1 MSEFRFAGPLLR
13 HLRLEKNWSQE
24 TLCAGICAVSY
35 LSKIEQGKVD
45 ANPALLADLFQR
57 LGKTWQT
64 DPTALETERQICRKL
79 YEAVFTCDFESFD
92 RNAAVLKCD
101 RELPLGPYYLD
112 FLILRNYRRG
122 KPEIAPELE
131 KLLEGRQGCLAALT
145 REDPE
150 LAYRRYPCALT
161 SHCVGVKAYQEGNYT
176 LSLEYLQRSYDLAS
190 GDGCIRVMMLCQVYM
205 ANCYSDLQNCR
216 EMERHSKIAERI
228 ARCLGDHEMIQML
241 RYNMASTQMEC
252 GKFEESYQYFHALEE
267 PSILELHKLAICC
280 EKLGKPEEAQ
290 AALHAADEKDIE
302 CHPVERKMCDV
313 VRYRLEHSDYLTDE
327 RYGALLL
334 DVFRTLR
341 QKMPKGF
348 ARFHLPWVREWLTAN
363 RKYREAYE
371 LMLDFT

>member
-1 MSEFRFAGPLLR
+1 MSEFRFAGLLLR

-161 SHCVGVKAYQEGNYT
+161 SHCVGIKAYQEGNYT

-190 GDGCIRVMMLCQVYM
+190 GDGCIRVMMLCQAYM
-205 ANCYSDLQNCR
+205 ANCYSDLQN
-216 EMERHSKIAERI
+216 
-228 ARCLGDHEMIQML
+228 
-241 RYNMASTQMEC
+241 
-252 GKFEESYQYFHALEE
+252 
-267 PSILELHKLAICC
+267 
-280 EKLGKPEEAQ
+280 
-290 AALHAADEKDIE
+290 
-302 CHPVERKMCDV
+302 
-313 VRYRLEHSDYLTDE
+313 
-327 RYGALLL
+327 
-334 DVFRTLR
+334 
-341 QKMPKGF
+341 
-348 ARFHLPWVREWLTAN
+348 
-363 RKYREAYE
+363 
-371 LMLDFT
+371 

>member
-1 MSEFRFAGPLLR
+1 
-13 HLRLEKNWSQE
+13 
-24 TLCAGICAVSY
+24 
-35 LSKIEQGKVD
+35 
-45 ANPALLADLFQR
+45 
-57 LGKTWQT
+57 
-64 DPTALETERQICRKL
+64 
-79 YEAVFTCDFESFD
+79 
-92 RNAAVLKCD
+92 
-101 RELPLGPYYLD
+101 
-112 FLILRNYRRG
+112 
-122 KPEIAPELE
+122 
-131 KLLEGRQGCLAALT
+131 
-145 REDPE
+145 
-150 LAYRRYPCALT
+150 
-161 SHCVGVKAYQEGNYT
+161 
-176 LSLEYLQRSYDLAS
+176 
-190 GDGCIRVMMLCQVYM
+190 
-205 ANCYSDLQNCR
+205 
-216 EMERHSKIAERI
+216 
-228 ARCLGDHEMIQML
+228 MIQML

-252 GKFEESYQYFHALEE
+252 GKFEESYQYFHSLEE

-313 VRYRLEHSDYLTDE
+313 VRYRLAHSDYLTDE